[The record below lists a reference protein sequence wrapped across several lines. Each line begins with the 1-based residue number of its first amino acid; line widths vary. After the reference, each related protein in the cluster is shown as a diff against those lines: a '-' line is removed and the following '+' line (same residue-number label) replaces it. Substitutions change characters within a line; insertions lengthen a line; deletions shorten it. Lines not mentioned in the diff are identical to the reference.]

1 MDDDRDEEVG
11 CAKPVCEATG
21 RVPVH
26 QIFKKG
32 VLLSQPY
39 LMLQAACFHGQGL
52 ERCCSR
58 MLYLPLASQLRSR
71 ALLSSLLCG
80 KGIKSLRV

>member
-1 MDDDRDEEVG
+1 MAGDEEMG
-11 CAKPVCEATG
+11 CAEPVCEATG
-21 RVPVH
+21 RVPAH
-26 QIFKKG
+26 QILKQG

-58 MLYLPLASQLRSR
+58 KVYPPSASQLRSIV
-71 ALLSSLLCG
+71 LLSSLLYG